1 MCQLDRL
8 PADQARELNARY
20 RKDGHAMCSN
30 DEPGQNHTVCRYRP
44 DMDDPFNSNRFGAL
58 ALACSGNGTDDAAD
72 QTPPAGRSPEPYGRD
87 FGSRLP
93 RFFDRAILAIAS
105 AVAFVVGWTVRGP
118 EAR

>member
-20 RKDGHAMCSN
+20 RKDGRAMCSN
-30 DEPGQNHTVCRYRP
+30 P
-44 DMDDPFNSNRFGAL
+44 
-58 ALACSGNGTDDAAD
+58 DDAAD